1 MPGTGECTKTNVVY
15 QATVTSDDGQ
25 VNTYIGSTNKFQVR
39 YYAHRSDANN
49 VNNMDKGT
57 TLSKHIWKLKEE
69 RKGFNVSWRFVD
81 RGPTYNPISRVVG
94 PVSSSY
100 TISFFI
106 ETCQHSKREMKYSI
120 CADIVIFL

>member
-1 MPGTGECTKTNVVY
+1 MIFSSSELRSGNFLKRFFL
-15 QATVTSDDGQ
+15 
-25 VNTYIGSTNKFQVR
+25 KFITTI
-39 YYAHRSDANN
+39 AHRSNANN
-49 VNNMDKGT
+49 VNNNDKGT

-69 RKGFNVSWRFVD
+69 KKGFNVSWRFVD
-81 RGPTYNPISRVVG
+81 RGSTYNPISRVVG

-120 CADIVIFL
+120 CVDISDLLMTS